1 MTEAVF
7 YRDKYKR
14 RVRIT
19 GHATGSPEVCAMVS
33 AVAQTL
39 ETALLYLEPKEYEA
53 TISRGDV
60 EIAAAGLGVIA
71 AFDVA
76 ALTMGRIAKTY
87 PGLVRV
93 RWEEDNDE
101 L

>member
-7 YRDKYKR
+7 YRDKYRR

-19 GHATGSPEVCAMVS
+19 GHATGSPEVCAAVS

-39 ETALLYLEPKEYEA
+39 ETALLYLDPEEYEA
-53 TISRGDV
+53 TISSGDV

-71 AFDVA
+71 AYDVA
-76 ALTMGRIAKTY
+76 ALSLERIAKSH
-87 PGLVRV
+87 PELVRV
-93 RWEEDNDE
+93 RWEEE
-101 L
+101 TT

>member
-7 YRDKYKR
+7 YRDRNRR

-19 GHATGSPEVCAMVS
+19 GHATGSPKVCAAVS

-39 ETALLYLEPKEYEA
+39 ETALLYLDPEEYEA

-76 ALTMGRIAKTY
+76 ALTLERIAKEH
-87 PGLVRV
+87 PELVRV
-93 RWEEDNDE
+93 KWEEDKHE

>member
-7 YRDKYKR
+7 YRRDKYRR

-19 GHATGSPEVCAMVS
+19 GHAAGSPEVCAAVS

-39 ETALLYLEPKEYEA
+39 ETALLYLDPEEYEA
-53 TISRGDV
+53 TISSGDV

-71 AFDVA
+71 AYDVA
-76 ALTMGRIAKTY
+76 ALSLERIAKAH
-87 PGLVRV
+87 PKLVRV
-93 RWEEDNDE
+93 RWEETT
-101 L
+101 